1 MKNLTNYILK
11 TERLLSL
18 NDYILEK
25 FKINSSNINA
35 KEEDLSDPTGWKEGD
50 ILSGTFGYNM
60 TIPIFYKIIKRTAK
74 SFTLQKL
81 AKKLVSGHYNGSFE
95 EIPDENKEAKSK
107 PINARINKYNHV
119 MADRVFLH
127 KWDGKPVWGNDMD

>member
-1 MKNLTNYILK
+1 MKNITNYISETK
-11 TERLLSL
+11 RLSSL

-35 KEEDLSDPTGWKEGD
+35 KEEDLSDPTNWEEGD

-60 TIPIFYKIIKRTAK
+60 TIPIFYKIIKRTTK

-107 PINARINKYNHV
+107 PINVRINKYNHV
-119 MADRVFLH
+119 VADRVFLH
-127 KWDGKPVWGNDMD
+127 KWDRKPVWGNDMD

>member
-1 MKNLTNYILK
+1 MNNLK
-11 TERLLSL
+11 
-18 NDYILEK
+18 DYILEK
-25 FKINSSNINA
+25 FKVTSKNA
-35 KEEDLSDPTGWKEGD
+35 SDQKEEDLSDPTYWEKGD
-50 ILSGTFGYNM
+50 ILSGTFGYSM
-60 TIPIFYKIIKRTAK
+60 TIPIFYKIIKRTVK